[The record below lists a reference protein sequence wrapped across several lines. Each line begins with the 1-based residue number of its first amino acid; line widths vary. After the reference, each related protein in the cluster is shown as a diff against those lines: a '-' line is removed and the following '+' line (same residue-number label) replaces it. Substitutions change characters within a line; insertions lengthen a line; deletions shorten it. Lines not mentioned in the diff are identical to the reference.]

1 MIQDHLNQCKT
12 RVEAC
17 LNAQLKTL
25 PAAQSHLHQA
35 MAYALN
41 VGGKR
46 LRPALVYTAAL
57 SLRESLNINPPQ
69 LTPLDLAAAAVE
81 AVHTYSLVHD
91 DLPAMDN
98 DDLRRGQ
105 PTVHIAYDEAIA
117 ILAGDALQAWAFELL
132 TKIENLPA
140 ETVLAMVKELAQ
152 AAGASGMVEGQA
164 LDVEAT
170 GAGGVIEGHL
180 MDIEVAGAEPTVPL
194 AESGGELSE
203 ATHAV
208 ELRESAQN
216 PITMGRELEQS
227 ALPVTVSSTSSAA
240 VKLEQL
246 KTLHQLKTGALI
258 RASLRLG
265 ALAMNAGPKERRLLS
280 NYGDAV
286 GLCFQVVDD
295 ILDVTTDTATLGKTA
310 GKDEQADKLTYVK
323 LLGLEGAKA
332 EAQRLCDDAKA
343 IAAQLPNPEP
353 LNQLADYF
361 VQRAY

>member
-1 MIQDHLNQCKT
+1 
-12 RVEAC
+12 
-17 LNAQLKTL
+17 
-25 PAAQSHLHQA
+25 

-57 SLRESLNINPPQ
+57 SLRESLNINLPQ

-105 PTVHIAYDEAIA
+105 PTVHIAYDEAMA

-140 ETVLAMVKELAQ
+140 QTVLAMVKELAQ
-152 AAGASGMVEGQA
+152 AAGAGGMVEGQA
-164 LDVEAT
+164 LDIEAT
-170 GAGGVIEGHL
+170 GADASDSSGDFGH
-180 MDIEVAGAEPTVPL
+180 EA
-194 AESGGELSE
+194 SE
-203 ATHAV
+203 AEDDE
-208 ELRESAQN
+208 ELRDS
-216 PITMGRELEQS
+216 RQS
-227 ALPVTVSSTSSAA
+227 SPSSAVDSA
-240 VKLEQL
+240 SLDAELTLEQL
-246 KTLHQLKTGALI
+246 KMLHQLKTGALI

-332 EAQRLCDDAKA
+332 EAQRLCDEAKA
-343 IAAQLPNPEP
+343 IASQLPNPDP
-353 LNQLADYF
+353 LKQLADYF
-361 VQRAY
+361 VERAY

>member
-25 PAAQSHLHQA
+25 PAAQSHLHKA

-69 LTPLDLAAAAVE
+69 LTPLDLAGAAVE

-105 PTVHIAYDEAIA
+105 PTLHIAYDEAMA

-152 AAGASGMVEGQA
+152 AAGAGGMVEGQA
-164 LDVEAT
+164 LDIEAT
-170 GAGGVIEGHL
+170 GADALDPSGDFGY
-180 MDIEVAGAEPTVPL
+180 EVSAAED
-194 AESGGELSE
+194 GE
-203 ATHAV
+203 
-208 ELRESAQN
+208 ELRDSAQSS
-216 PITMGRELEQS
+216 LSS
-227 ALPVTVSSTSSAA
+227 AMDSASSAA
-240 VKLEQL
+240 ELKLEQL

-265 ALAMNAGPKERRLLS
+265 ALAMNAGPRERRLLS
-280 NYGDAV
+280 SYGDAV

-353 LNQLADYF
+353 LHQLADYF

>member
-1 MIQDHLNQCKT
+1 MIQDHLHQCKT

-25 PAAQSHLHQA
+25 PASQSHLHEA

-105 PTVHIAYDEAIA
+105 PTVHIAYDEAMA

-152 AAGASGMVEGQA
+152 AAGAGGMVEGQA
-164 LDVEAT
+164 LDIEAT
-170 GAGGVIEGHL
+170 GAL
-180 MDIEVAGAEPTVPL
+180 QTLD
-194 AESGGELSE
+194 
-203 ATHAV
+203 
-208 ELRESAQN
+208 
-216 PITMGRELEQS
+216 
-227 ALPVTVSSTSSAA
+227 
-240 VKLEQL
+240 QL
-246 KTLHQLKTGALI
+246 KQLHQLKTGALI

-265 ALAMNAGPKERRLLS
+265 ALAMNAGPKARRLLS
-280 NYGDAV
+280 SYGDAV

-295 ILDVTTDTATLGKTA
+295 ILDVTTDTLTLGKTA

-323 LLGLEGAKA
+323 LLGLDGAKA
-332 EAQRLCDDAKA
+332 EAQRLCDEAKA
-343 IAAQLPNPEP
+343 IAVQLPNPEP

>member
-25 PAAQSHLHQA
+25 PASQSKLHEA

-105 PTVHIAYDEAIA
+105 PTVHIAYDEAMA

-132 TKIENLPA
+132 TKIENLTA

-152 AAGASGMVEGQA
+152 AAGAGGMVEGQA
-164 LDVEAT
+164 LDIEAT
-170 GAGGVIEGHL
+170 GAL
-180 MDIEVAGAEPTVPL
+180 QTPD
-194 AESGGELSE
+194 
-203 ATHAV
+203 
-208 ELRESAQN
+208 
-216 PITMGRELEQS
+216 
-227 ALPVTVSSTSSAA
+227 
-240 VKLEQL
+240 QL
-246 KTLHQLKTGALI
+246 KQLHQLKTGALI

-280 NYGDAV
+280 SYGDAV

-295 ILDVTTDTATLGKTA
+295 ILDVTKDTVTLGKTA

-332 EAQRLCDDAKA
+332 EAQRLCDEAKA

>member
-1 MIQDHLNQCKT
+1 
-12 RVEAC
+12 
-17 LNAQLKTL
+17 
-25 PAAQSHLHQA
+25 

-105 PTVHIAYDEAIA
+105 PTVHIAYDEAMA

-152 AAGASGMVEGQA
+152 AAGAGGMVEGQA
-164 LDVEAT
+164 LDIEAT
-170 GAGGVIEGHL
+170 GA
-180 MDIEVAGAEPTVPL
+180 DS
-194 AESGGELSE
+194 SGEFGYEASE
-203 ATHAV
+203 AEDDE
-208 ELRESAQN
+208 ELRDS
-216 PITMGRELEQS
+216 RQS
-227 ALPVTVSSTSSAA
+227 SPSSAVDSA
-240 VKLEQL
+240 SLDAELTLEQL
-246 KTLHQLKTGALI
+246 KMLHQLKTGALI

-332 EAQRLCDDAKA
+332 EAQRLCDEAKA
-343 IAAQLPNPEP
+343 IASQLPNPEP
-353 LNQLADYF
+353 LKQLADYF
-361 VQRAY
+361 VERAY

>member
-25 PAAQSHLHQA
+25 PGAQSHLHQA

-132 TKIENLPA
+132 TKIEKLPA

-164 LDVEAT
+164 QDIEAT
-170 GAGGVIEGHL
+170 GAVQTL
-180 MDIEVAGAEPTVPL
+180 D
-194 AESGGELSE
+194 
-203 ATHAV
+203 
-208 ELRESAQN
+208 
-216 PITMGRELEQS
+216 
-227 ALPVTVSSTSSAA
+227 
-240 VKLEQL
+240 QL
-246 KTLHQLKTGALI
+246 KQLHQLKTGALI
-258 RASLRLG
+258 RAALRLG

-343 IAAQLPNPEP
+343 IAAQMPNAEP

>member
-1 MIQDHLNQCKT
+1 
-12 RVEAC
+12 
-17 LNAQLKTL
+17 
-25 PAAQSHLHQA
+25 

-57 SLRESLNINPPQ
+57 SLRESLNINSPQ

-105 PTVHIAYDEAIA
+105 PTVHIAYDEAMA

-152 AAGASGMVEGQA
+152 AAGAGGMVEGQA
-164 LDVEAT
+164 LDIEAT
-170 GAGGVIEGHL
+170 GADASDSSGDFGH
-180 MDIEVAGAEPTVPL
+180 EA
-194 AESGGELSE
+194 SE
-203 ATHAV
+203 AKDD
-208 ELRESAQN
+208 E
-216 PITMGRELEQS
+216 EQRDS
-227 ALPVTVSSTSSAA
+227 RQSSPSSAVDSA
-240 VKLEQL
+240 SSDAELTLEQL

-332 EAQRLCDDAKA
+332 EAQRLCDEAKA
-343 IAAQLPNPEP
+343 IASQLPNPEP
-353 LNQLADYF
+353 LKQLADYF
-361 VQRAY
+361 VERAY

>member
-25 PAAQSHLHQA
+25 PASQSKLHEA

-105 PTVHIAYDEAIA
+105 PTLHIAYDEAMA

-164 LDVEAT
+164 LDIEAT
-170 GAGGVIEGHL
+170 GADASDPSGNLGCEAIEA
-180 MDIEVAGAEPTVPL
+180 EVDE
-194 AESGGELSE
+194 
-203 ATHAV
+203 
-208 ELRESAQN
+208 ELRDSAQN
-216 PITMGRELEQS
+216 SL
-227 ALPVTVSSTSSAA
+227 SSAVDTGSSYA
-240 VKLEQL
+240 ELKLEQL

-280 NYGDAV
+280 RYGDTV

-295 ILDVTTDTATLGKTA
+295 ILDVTTDTVTLGKTA

-332 EAQRLCDDAKA
+332 EAQRLCDEAKA
-343 IAAQLPNPEP
+343 IAAQLPTPEP

>member
-1 MIQDHLNQCKT
+1 MRVRHRRFGEYAYVIQDYLNQCKT

-25 PAAQSHLHQA
+25 PASQSHLHEA

-105 PTVHIAYDEAIA
+105 PTVHIAYDEAMA

-152 AAGASGMVEGQA
+152 AAGAGGMVEGQA
-164 LDVEAT
+164 LDIEAT
-170 GAGGVIEGHL
+170 GAL
-180 MDIEVAGAEPTVPL
+180 QTLD
-194 AESGGELSE
+194 
-203 ATHAV
+203 
-208 ELRESAQN
+208 
-216 PITMGRELEQS
+216 
-227 ALPVTVSSTSSAA
+227 
-240 VKLEQL
+240 QL
-246 KTLHQLKTGALI
+246 KQLHQLKTGALI

-280 NYGDAV
+280 SYGDAV

-295 ILDVTTDTATLGKTA
+295 ILDVTTDTLTLGKTA

-353 LNQLADYF
+353 LHQLADYF

>member
-1 MIQDHLNQCKT
+1 
-12 RVEAC
+12 
-17 LNAQLKTL
+17 
-25 PAAQSHLHQA
+25 

-105 PTVHIAYDEAIA
+105 PTVHIAYDEAMA

-152 AAGASGMVEGQA
+152 AAGAAGMVEGQA
-164 LDVEAT
+164 LDIEAT
-170 GAGGVIEGHL
+170 GA
-180 MDIEVAGAEPTVPL
+180 DASDS
-194 AESGGELSE
+194 SGEFGYEASE
-203 ATHAV
+203 AEDDE
-208 ELRESAQN
+208 ELRDS
-216 PITMGRELEQS
+216 RQS
-227 ALPVTVSSTSSAA
+227 SPSSAVDSA
-240 VKLEQL
+240 SLDAELTLEQL
-246 KTLHQLKTGALI
+246 KMLHQLKTGALI

-332 EAQRLCDDAKA
+332 EAQRLCDEAKA
-343 IAAQLPNPEP
+343 IASQLPNPDP
-353 LNQLADYF
+353 LKQLADYF
-361 VQRAY
+361 VERAY